1 MKNNNDKSDN
11 LIVILSFK
19 SFNPIFSK
27 FETNFVNTIGT
38 KKSFVVNH
46 FHLTPL

>member
-11 LIVILSFK
+11 SIVILSFE
-19 SFNPIFSK
+19 SFNPISSK

-38 KKSFVVNH
+38 KKSVVSNH
-46 FHLTPL
+46 FNLIPL